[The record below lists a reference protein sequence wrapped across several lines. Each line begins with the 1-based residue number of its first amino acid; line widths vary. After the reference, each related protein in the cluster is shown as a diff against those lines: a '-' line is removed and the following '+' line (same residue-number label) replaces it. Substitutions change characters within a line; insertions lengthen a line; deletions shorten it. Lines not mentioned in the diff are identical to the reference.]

1 MLRRPELRGTRWIS
15 FAPIPA
21 FRYIIIPRRSRATL
35 APDCPARQERP
46 IVSGFPLE
54 AAASVCSR
62 SRQGFREEDCSG
74 RGRPSSERAARTG
87 RGRRDKGGRLPGFS
101 WHEPEIRHSSDGAKA
116 SAAPSQDCSAGSG
129 AQLTSPA
136 STSSRL
142 RGVVVTG
149 VVSGTSRKQGS
160 PVSPSRISAIRRL
173 LLLRHP
179 CLCRSGL
186 RLCCC
191 FDFAGA
197 GLRPR
202 GGTYTSHLF
211 RIGRLLVCR
220 TAYRGYV
227 AFANKEKEK
236 RKKSGAG
243 VQNGRSFCTLV
254 LRAR

>member
-1 MLRRPELRGTRWIS
+1 MLRRPKLRGTRWIS

-46 IVSGFPLE
+46 IVSGFSLE

-179 CLCRSGL
+179 CLCRNGL

-211 RIGRLLVCR
+211 RIGRFSVCG

-243 VQNGRSFCTLV
+243 VLSGRSFCTPV